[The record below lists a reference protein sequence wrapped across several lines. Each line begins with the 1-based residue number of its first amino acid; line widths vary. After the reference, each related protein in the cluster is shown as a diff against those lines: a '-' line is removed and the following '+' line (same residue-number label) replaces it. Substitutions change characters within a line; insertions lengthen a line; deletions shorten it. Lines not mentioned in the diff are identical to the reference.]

1 MNGSERLEELGD
13 GLWTWAARH
22 RRWRPGDFGAQVRC
36 YAARADD
43 DTLLV
48 IDPLLPA
55 RDDGA
60 AVLRALDGLVGR
72 RVAILVTIVHHLRSA
87 IPLWRRWRDTA
98 ETTILG
104 HAAVGRGLARAKAGD
119 AFRALTPGDEGP
131 GGVRAFAIGTR
142 PVRTEQPL
150 WLASHQAVVFGD
162 AVVED
167 GGALRV
173 WSHAA
178 VDERR
183 DRWYHEFFNPTLQP
197 LVDLAPTRILVT
209 HGRPVL
215 ADGAAALAAAMAAP
229 AWSLAIKPPTR

>member
-1 MNGSERLEELGD
+1 MNGPDGLEELAD
-13 GLWTWAARH
+13 GLWTWSARH

-43 DTLLV
+43 GTLLV

-55 RDDGA
+55 GDDGA

-87 IPLWRRWRDTA
+87 IPLWRRWCDIA
-98 ETTILG
+98 ETTIHG
-104 HAAVGRGLARAKAGD
+104 HAAVGRGLTRAKARD

-183 DRWYHEFFNPTLQP
+183 DRWYHEFFNPTLRP

-229 AWSLAIKPPTR
+229 AWSLAR